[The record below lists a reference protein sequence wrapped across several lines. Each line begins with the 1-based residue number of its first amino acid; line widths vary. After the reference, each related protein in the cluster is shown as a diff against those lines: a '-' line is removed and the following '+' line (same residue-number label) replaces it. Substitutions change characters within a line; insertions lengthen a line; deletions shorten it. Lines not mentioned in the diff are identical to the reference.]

1 MDRED
6 PQRAPLISLA
16 VIVRDEAVALPRLL
30 DGHRRLWDEAVV
42 VDTGSRD
49 GTAAVARGLGAQVAD
64 FAWCD
69 DFSAARNAALGL
81 CRGAW
86 VLVLDA
92 DEHIAASDQDALRAL
107 VAAAEPAGIVLP
119 QWNYADDPGL
129 PGWVPVDPARAADA
143 AGAPGYVIAHQVR
156 LFPAAQGLRYTGRV
170 HETIEPSLLAS
181 GLGLVTPSIP
191 IHHQGHRGD
200 PARESERVARDG
212 RLLRLKLHE
221 EPTNPRARY
230 EMAVQ
235 LLKENHPDL
244 ARRLLEA
251 LVAAAPDG
259 ARSFGAWSLLG
270 RLALA
275 AGDREGAREAASR
288 AIGLRPDLADGWL
301 DLVRVRWLTG
311 DQPGALAALA
321 EFARLFPK
329 EPRLPALTAQVQ
341 APPADNNFTGGTG
354 S

>member
-1 MDRED
+1 MDRD
-6 PQRAPLISLA
+6 ALNRDPLISLA
-16 VIVRDEAVALPRLL
+16 VIVRDEAASLPRLL
-30 DGHRRLWDEAVV
+30 DGHRRLWDEAIVI
-42 VDTGSRD
+42 DTGSRD
-49 GTAAVARGLGAQVAD
+49 DTATVARRLGAQVAD

-81 CRGAW
+81 CRGPW

-92 DEHIAASDQDALRAL
+92 DEHISTHDQEALRTL
-107 VAAAEPAGIVLP
+107 VAGAEPAGIVLP

-129 PGWVPVDPARAADA
+129 PGWVPVDPARDADA

-156 LFPAAQGLRYTGRV
+156 LFPAADRLRYAGRV
-170 HETIEPSLLAS
+170 HESIEPSLLAS
-181 GLGLVTPSIP
+181 GFGLITTSIP
-191 IHHQGHRGD
+191 IHHHGHRGD
-200 PARESERVARDG
+200 PAREAERVARDG

-235 LLKENHPDL
+235 LLKENQPDL

-251 LVAAAPDG
+251 LVASAPDG

-301 DLVRVRWLTG
+301 DLVRVRWLTD
-311 DQPGALAALA
+311 DQPGARLALA

-329 EPRLPALTAQVQ
+329 DPRLTALTAQVQ
-341 APPADNNFTGGTG
+341 APSADNNSTGGNG
-354 S
+354 A

>member
-1 MDRED
+1 LNRDTVTRE
-6 PQRAPLISLA
+6 PLISLA
-16 VIVRDEAVALPRLL
+16 VIARDEAASLPRLL
-30 DGHRRLWDEAVV
+30 DDHRRLWDEAIVI
-42 VDTGSRD
+42 DTGSRD
-49 GTAAVARGLGAQVAD
+49 DTVAVAQRLGARVEA

-69 DFSAARNAALGL
+69 DFSAARNAALAC
-81 CRGAW
+81 CRGPW

-92 DEHIAASDQDALRAL
+92 DEHISAADQEGLRAL
-107 VAAAEPAGIVLP
+107 VAAAEPAGIILP

-129 PGWVPVDPARAADA
+129 VGWVPVGADRATEAE
-143 AGAPGYVIAHQVR
+143 GAPGFVIAHQVR
-156 LFPAAQGLRYTGRV
+156 LFPAADALRYCGRV

-181 GLGLVTPSIP
+181 GLGLVTAAIP
-191 IHHQGHRGD
+191 VHHRGHRGA
-200 PARESERVARDG
+200 PFREAERVARDG

-235 LLKENHPDL
+235 LLKESQPDL
-244 ARRLLEA
+244 ARRLLES

-259 ARSFGAWSLLG
+259 ARSFEAWSLLG

-275 AGDREGAREAASR
+275 SGDREGARDATSR
-288 AIGLRPDLADGWL
+288 AIGLRPDLAEGWL

-311 DQPGALAALA
+311 DQAGAHRALS

-329 EPRLPALTAQVQ
+329 DPRLPALTAQVQ
-341 APPADNNFTGGTG
+341 APPADNNFTGGMG